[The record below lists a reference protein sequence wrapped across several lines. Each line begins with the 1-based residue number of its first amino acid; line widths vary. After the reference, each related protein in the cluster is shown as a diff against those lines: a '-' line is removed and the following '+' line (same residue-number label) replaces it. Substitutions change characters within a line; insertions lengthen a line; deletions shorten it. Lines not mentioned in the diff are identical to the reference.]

1 MSASLESDARHAASK
16 LLLGCGLPIR
26 AEQNS
31 KLLHQG
37 VRGIIIYHAKS
48 ESRFLRPYLQLAAR
62 KCGQNAAQA
71 DGSHP
76 SLEPSFRQFFPKF
89 EPPMPLFALPLF
101 KRSCARLNYVS
112 CNARPGTP
120 SKDPLLFQRLHDL
133 WSDFARKY
141 PFFFSVVHRKF
152 KLENDFSFRLHTRTL
167 FAFELP
173 PETHIRMHFD
183 MNKAK
188 SSFGDKWDTPSV
200 QQIFK
205 DPQFDIDRLTTGEGG
220 VIEMDAARALVK
232 VNAP

>member
-1 MSASLESDARHAASK
+1 MSSKASSSNAIRDQKHANTSRTVLK
-16 LLLGCGLPIR
+16 PTDHIR
-26 AEQNS
+26 R
-31 KLLHQG
+31 L
-37 VRGIIIYHAKS
+37 
-48 ESRFLRPYLQLAAR
+48 SRVFV
-62 KCGQNAAQA
+62 N
-71 DGSHP
+71 
-76 SLEPSFRQFFPKF
+76 FFQSSSPRRLT
-89 EPPMPLFALPLF
+89 LFALPPS
-101 KRSCARLNYVS
+101 KRSCTRLNYVS

-173 PETHIRMHFD
+173 PETHIRMHID

-188 SSFGDKWDTPSV
+188 SFGYRWDTPSV

-205 DPQFDIDRLTTGEGG
+205 DPQFDIDRLTIGEGG
-220 VIEMDAARALVK
+220 IIEMDAARALVK